1 MPETEN
7 TFAKRNTGAPKI
19 SDRIK
24 LDMAVLKARLASLP
38 AGLPHSLFIGLTS
51 RCDLSCRHC
60 KYAGGH
66 AAARGD
72 MPQSLLSR
80 VLESA
85 AGLGIPRVIFFGGE
99 PLLYPR
105 LETAVR
111 KAAALGLFTELD
123 TNGQSLS
130 AARLGG
136 LAAAGL
142 SSVMISLH
150 STEPAAHERISGPG
164 TFARAERAVKAAVAG
179 GLVTYVSACI
189 FSADLEGPGLKR
201 LVSFAK
207 ARGALGARLLPYSPP
222 SGLSRLPGRLARR
235 LHKASPDGYARSCVS
250 GGSRF
255 CDAQRGRLLFIS
267 RNGEVSSCPYV
278 SRSLGSLKSASL
290 AALLAKKRLPAAKA
304 GFPCQDEKK
313 PA

>member
-7 TFAKRNTGAPKI
+7 TLAKRGHVGAKV
-19 SDRIK
+19 SDKIK

-38 AGLPHSLFIGLTS
+38 GGIPHSLFLGLTS

-60 KYAGGH
+60 KYAGDTRAG
-66 AAARGD
+66 GD
-72 MPQSLLSR
+72 MPQNLLFR

-105 LETAVR
+105 LEKAVR

-123 TNGQSLS
+123 TNGQSLD

-142 SSVMISLH
+142 SSVMVSLH
-150 STEPAAHERISGPG
+150 STDPAAHERISGPG

-189 FSADLEGPGLKR
+189 FSEGLGGPGLER
-201 LVSFAK
+201 LVSFARK
-207 ARGALGARLLPYSPP
+207 RGALGARLLPYSPP
-222 SGLSRLPGRLARR
+222 SGLSRLPGQLARR
-235 LHKASPDGYARSCVS
+235 LSKASPDGYARSCVS
-250 GGSRF
+250 GGSSL

-267 RNGEVSSCPYV
+267 RNGEVSSCPYA
-278 SRSLGSLKSASL
+278 SRSLGSLKRASL
-290 AALLAKKRLPAAKA
+290 AALLARKRRPAAKA
-304 GFPCQDEKK
+304 GFPCQHGKT